1 MSGKY
6 IVNGLVEL
14 ALSIGGGP
22 IVKKNFVSTTSLLSL
37 EIFGRQTYLLLASY
51 GIESCSWFRGAW
63 SGWASDRD
71 SGGGRERS
79 LVFLDNVVYCVANN
93 NGLPG
98 KWDRPLYISL

>member
-6 IVNGLVEL
+6 TVNGLVEL

-51 GIESCSWFRGAW
+51 GIESCS
-63 SGWASDRD
+63 
-71 SGGGRERS
+71 
-79 LVFLDNVVYCVANN
+79 
-93 NGLPG
+93 
-98 KWDRPLYISL
+98 